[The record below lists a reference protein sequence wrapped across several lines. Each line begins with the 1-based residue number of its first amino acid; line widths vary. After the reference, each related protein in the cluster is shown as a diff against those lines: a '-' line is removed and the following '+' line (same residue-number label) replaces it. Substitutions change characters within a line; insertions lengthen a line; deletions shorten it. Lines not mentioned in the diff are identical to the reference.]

1 MSMTA
6 ATNQSANASDAS
18 DSESPTEET
27 ADLSLDDV
35 FHILQTSRRR
45 EAIRYMLQAGDRVK
59 MRDLAEHVA
68 AKEHE
73 KTVEQLLSD
82 ERQRVY
88 IPLYQ
93 SHLPKLDEADII
105 DYDKPRGVVRPGE
118 RLEQFR
124 QYLDSVP
131 SETDDTKEDAISETD
146 DAKEDATGTSVDD
159 RQYAAIGVSF
169 SLLLASAVGILQV
182 PGLILGV
189 IITALFMLETAA
201 F

>member
-1 MSMTA
+1 MTA
-6 ATNQSANASDAS
+6 ATNQSANASDAG

-27 ADLSLDDV
+27 ADLSLDDA
-35 FHILQTSRRR
+35 FHILQTFRRR
-45 EAIRYMLQAGDRVK
+45 ETIRYVLQADDCVK
-59 MRDLAEHVA
+59 MRDVAEHVA

-73 KTVEQLLSD
+73 TTVEQLLSD

-93 SHLPKLDEADII
+93 SHLPKLDEAGII
-105 DYDKPRGVVRPGE
+105 DYDKPRGIVRPGE

-131 SETDDTKEDAISETD
+131 SETDDAMEEAKEE
-146 DAKEDATGTSVDD
+146 EDATGTSVNDQ
-159 RQYAAIGVSF
+159 QYAAIGVSL
-169 SLLLASAVGILQV
+169 SLLLASVVGILQL

-189 IITALFMLETAA
+189 IITALFVLETAA